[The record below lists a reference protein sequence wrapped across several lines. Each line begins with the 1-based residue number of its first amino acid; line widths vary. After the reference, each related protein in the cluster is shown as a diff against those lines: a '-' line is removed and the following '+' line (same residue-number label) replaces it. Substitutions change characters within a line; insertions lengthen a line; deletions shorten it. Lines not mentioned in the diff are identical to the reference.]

1 MSHYLITF
9 LSALTDAGSLF
20 VAAAGLTLV
29 FGALRIINIA
39 HGSFYA
45 FGAFGATTLMG
56 GGVAGLAGSGRFW
69 LALLAVPLAVGC
81 LGAVVEV
88 TVLRRVYPRDHLAQL
103 VVTYALFLIFADL
116 ALRLWGSQARSVS
129 APSQLAGSVTLGG
142 GKFPVYD
149 LFVIGAA
156 VGVGLALWALLQ
168 RTPLGWRIRA
178 AVEDRELLASAGSN
192 VPLLFTTVFAI
203 GAMLAGLA
211 GVLAAPLESVSPGLD
226 ASIIISAFI
235 VSVIGGLG
243 SVAGAAIGAVV
254 IALFNTA
261 GVLWAPSWEPAF
273 IYLAMIVVLAL
284 RPWGLLGTAER

>member
-9 LSALTDAGSLF
+9 LSALSDAGSLF

-45 FGAFGATTLMG
+45 YGAFGATTLVG
-56 GGVAGLAGSGRFW
+56 GLAAGSGRFW
-69 LALLAVPLAVGC
+69 LALLVVPLAVAC
-81 LGAVVEV
+81 LGAAVEV
-88 TVLRRVYPRDHLAQL
+88 TVLRRVYSRDHLAQL
-103 VVTYALFLIFADL
+103 VVTYALFLIFGDL
-116 ALRLWGSQARSVS
+116 ALRLWGSQSRSVPV
-129 APSQLAGSVTLGG
+129 PSPFAGSVTIGG
-142 GKFPVYD
+142 GQFPEYD

-156 VGVGLALWALLQ
+156 VAVGLALWALLQ

-178 AVEDRELLASAGSN
+178 AVEDRELLASAGTN
-192 VPLLFTTVFAI
+192 VPLLFTTVFTI

-243 SVAGAAIGAVV
+243 SVAGAAIGAIV

-261 GVLWAPSWEPAF
+261 GVLWAPSWQPAF
-273 IYLAMIVVLAL
+273 IYLAMIAVLAV
-284 RPWGLLGTAER
+284 RPWGLLGAAER

>member
-9 LSALTDAGSLF
+9 LSALTEASSLF

-45 FGAFGATTLMG
+45 FGAFGVTTLVG
-56 GGVAGLAGSGRFW
+56 GAAGGWRFW
-69 LALLAVPLAVGC
+69 LALLAVPLAVAA
-81 LGAVVEV
+81 LGGATEF
-88 TVLRRVYPRDHLAQL
+88 TVLRRVYSKDHLAQL
-103 VVTYALFLIFADL
+103 VVTYALFLIFGDI
-116 ALRLWGSQARSVS
+116 ALRLWGSAARSVPVP
-129 APSQLAGSVTLGG
+129 AVLGGSVTIGG
-142 GKFPVYD
+142 GEFPVYD
-149 LFVIGAA
+149 LFAIAVAVA
-156 VGVGLALWALLQ
+156 VGLGLWALLQ
-168 RTPLGWRIRA
+168 RTALGWRIRA
-178 AVEDRELLASAGSN
+178 AVEDRELLASAGTN
-192 VPLLFTTVFAI
+192 VPLLFTTVFVL
-203 GAMLAGLA
+203 GTLLAGLA

-226 ASIIISAFI
+226 GSIIISAFI

-243 SVAGAAIGAVV
+243 SVAGAAIGAVI

-261 GVLWAPSWEPAF
+261 GVLWAPTWEPAF

>member
-9 LSALTDAGSLF
+9 LSALSDASSLF
-20 VAAAGLTLV
+20 IAAAGLTLV

-45 FGAFGATTLMG
+45 FGAFGVASLVGSAAG
-56 GGVAGLAGSGRFW
+56 GARFW
-69 LALLAVPLAVGC
+69 LALVAVPLAVAA
-81 LGAVVEV
+81 LGAGVEV

-103 VVTYALFLIFADL
+103 VATYALFLIFADL
-116 ALRLWGSQARSVS
+116 ALRLWGSQPRSVPVP
-129 APSQLAGSVTLGG
+129 AGLGGSVTLSGG
-142 GKFPVYD
+142 QFPVYD

-156 VGVGLALWALLQ
+156 VAVGLGLWALLQ

-178 AVEDRELLASAGSN
+178 AVEDPELLASAGTN
-192 VPLLFTTVFAI
+192 VPLLFTAVFSL
-203 GAMLAGLA
+203 GALLAALAG
-211 GVLAAPLESVSPGLD
+211 GLAAPLESVAPGLD
-226 ASIIISAFI
+226 QSILISAFI

-243 SVAGAAIGAVV
+243 SVAGAAIGAVI

-273 IYLAMIVVLAL
+273 IYLAMIAVLAL

>member
-9 LSALTDAGSLF
+9 LSALTDASSLF

-45 FGAFGATTLMG
+45 FGAFGVTTLVGATAG
-56 GGVAGLAGSGRFW
+56 GGRFW
-69 LALLAVPLAVGC
+69 LALLVVPLAVAA
-81 LGAVVEV
+81 LGSAVEV

-103 VVTYALFLIFADL
+103 VVTYALFLIFGDV
-116 ALRLWGSQARSVS
+116 ALRLWGSQERSVPVPPGLS
-129 APSQLAGSVTLGG
+129 GSVTLSGG
-142 GKFPVYD
+142 EFPVYD

-156 VGVGLALWALLQ
+156 VAVGLGLWALLQ
-168 RTPLGWRIRA
+168 RTPFGWRIRA
-178 AVEDRELLASAGSN
+178 AVEDPELLASAGSN
-192 VPLLFTTVFAI
+192 VPLLFTAVFTL
-203 GAMLAGLA
+203 GALLAGLA
-211 GVLAAPLESVSPGLD
+211 GALAAPLESVSPGLD
-226 ASIIISAFI
+226 ASIIIAAFI

-243 SVAGAAIGAVV
+243 SVAGAAIGAVI

-273 IYLAMIVVLAL
+273 IYLAMIMVLAL

>member
-29 FGALRIINIA
+29 FGALRIINLA

-45 FGAFGATTLMG
+45 YGAFGATT
-56 GGVAGLAGSGRFW
+56 VAGSVAGGGRFW
-69 LALLAVPLAVGC
+69 VALVLVPAAVAA
-81 LGAVVEV
+81 LGAVTEL
-88 TVLRRVYPRDHLAQL
+88 TVLRRVYQRDHLAQL
-103 VVTYALFLIFADL
+103 VVTYALFLVFADV
-116 ALRLWGSQARSVS
+116 ALRVWGSEARSIP
-129 APSQLAGSVTLGG
+129 APSELAGSVTLGTG
-142 GKFPVYD
+142 QFPVYD

-156 VGVGLALWALLQ
+156 VAAGLGLWALLR
-168 RTPLGWRIRA
+168 RTALGWRIRA
-178 AVEDRELLASAGSN
+178 AVEDQELLASAGTN
-192 VPLLFTTVFAI
+192 VPLLFTTVFVI
-203 GAMLAGLA
+203 GALLAGVA

-226 ASIIISAFI
+226 ANIIISAFI

-284 RPWGLLGTAER
+284 RPWGLLGMAER

>member
-1 MSHYLITF
+1 MSHYLIAF

-29 FGALRIINIA
+29 FGALRIINVA

-45 FGAFGATTLMG
+45 YGAFGVTTLAGAAG
-56 GGVAGLAGSGRFW
+56 GGRFW
-69 LALLAVPLAVGC
+69 LALLLVPLAVAA
-81 LGAVVEV
+81 LGAAVEV
-88 TVLRRVYPRDHLAQL
+88 TVLRRVYGRDHLAQL
-103 VVTYALFLIFADL
+103 VVTYALFLVFADI
-116 ALRLWGSQARSVS
+116 ALRLWGSQSRSVP
-129 APSQLAGSVTLGG
+129 APSVLAASVSLGSGQ
-142 GKFPVYD
+142 FPRYD
-149 LFVIGAA
+149 LFVIVVA
-156 VGVGLALWALLQ
+156 VLVGLGLWALLQ
-168 RTPLGWRIRA
+168 RTALGWRIRA
-178 AVEDRELLASAGSN
+178 AVEDQELLASAGSN

-203 GAMLAGLA
+203 GALLAGLA

-226 ASIIISAFI
+226 ASIIIAAFI

-243 SVAGAAIGAVV
+243 SVAGAAVGAVI

-273 IYLAMIVVLAL
+273 IYLAMITVLAL

>member
-9 LSALTDAGSLF
+9 LSALTDASSLF
-20 VAAAGLTLV
+20 IAAAGLTLV

-45 FGAFGATTLMG
+45 FGAFGVSTLVG
-56 GGVAGLAGSGRFW
+56 SAAGGRFW
-69 LALLAVPLAVGC
+69 LALLVVPIAVGA
-81 LGAVVEV
+81 LGAGVEV

-103 VVTYALFLIFADL
+103 VVTYALFLIFADV
-116 ALRLWGSQARSVS
+116 ALRLWGSQARSVPVPAGLS
-129 APSQLAGSVTLGG
+129 GSVTLSGG
-142 GKFPVYD
+142 QFPVYD

-156 VGVGLALWALLQ
+156 VAVGLGLWALLQ

-178 AVEDRELLASAGSN
+178 AVEDPELLASAGGN
-192 VPLLFTTVFAI
+192 VPLLFTVVFSL
-203 GAMLAGLA
+203 GALLAALAG
-211 GVLAAPLESVSPGLD
+211 GLAAPLESVAPGLD
-226 ASIIISAFI
+226 QSILISAFI

-243 SVAGAAIGAVV
+243 SVAGAAIGAVI

-273 IYLAMIVVLAL
+273 IYLAMIAVLAL
-284 RPWGLLGTAER
+284 RPWGLLGMAER

>member
-9 LSALTDAGSLF
+9 LSALSDASSLF
-20 VAAAGLTLV
+20 IAAAGLTLV

-45 FGAFGATTLMG
+45 FGAFGVASLVGSAAG
-56 GGVAGLAGSGRFW
+56 GGRFW
-69 LALLAVPLAVGC
+69 LALVAVPLAVAA
-81 LGAVVEV
+81 LGAGVEV

-103 VVTYALFLIFADL
+103 VATYALFLIFADL
-116 ALRLWGSQARSVS
+116 ALRLWGSQPRSVPVP
-129 APSQLAGSVTLGG
+129 AGLGGSVTLSGG
-142 GKFPVYD
+142 QFPVYD

-156 VGVGLALWALLQ
+156 VAVGLGLWALLQ

-178 AVEDRELLASAGSN
+178 AVEDPELLASAGTN
-192 VPLLFTTVFAI
+192 VPLLFTAVFSL
-203 GAMLAGLA
+203 GALLAALAG
-211 GVLAAPLESVSPGLD
+211 GLAAPLESVAPGLD
-226 ASIIISAFI
+226 QSILISAFI

-243 SVAGAAIGAVV
+243 SVAGAAIGAVI

-273 IYLAMIVVLAL
+273 IYLAMIAVLAL

>member
-1 MSHYLITF
+1 MSHYLIAF
-9 LSALTDAGSLF
+9 LSALTDASSLF

-45 FGAFGATTLMG
+45 FGAFGATTL
-56 GGVAGLAGSGRFW
+56 VAGVSGGGRFW
-69 LALLAVPLAVGC
+69 LALLAAPLAVAA
-81 LGAVVEV
+81 LGAAVEL
-88 TVLRRVYPRDHLAQL
+88 TVLRRVYRRDHLAQL
-103 VVTYALFLIFADL
+103 VVTYALFLIFGDI
-116 ALRLWGSQARSVS
+116 ALRLWGSQARSVPVP
-129 APSQLAGSVTLGG
+129 APVSGSVTVGSG
-142 GKFPVYD
+142 QFPVYD

-156 VGVGLALWALLQ
+156 VVVGLGLWALLR

-178 AVEDRELLASAGSN
+178 AVEDQELLASAGSN
-192 VPLLFTTVFAI
+192 VPLLFTTVFTL
-203 GAMLAGLA
+203 GALLAGLA

-226 ASIIISAFI
+226 AGILISAFI

-243 SVAGAAIGAVV
+243 SVAGAAIGAVI

-273 IYLAMIVVLAL
+273 IYLAMITVLAL

>member
-1 MSHYLITF
+1 MSHYLIAF

-29 FGALRIINIA
+29 FGALRIINVA

-45 FGAFGATTLMG
+45 YGAFGVTTLAGAAG
-56 GGVAGLAGSGRFW
+56 GGRFW
-69 LALLAVPLAVGC
+69 LALLMVPLAVAA
-81 LGAVVEV
+81 LGAAVEV
-88 TVLRRVYPRDHLAQL
+88 TVLRRVYGRDHLAQL
-103 VVTYALFLIFADL
+103 VVTYALFLVFADI
-116 ALRLWGSQARSVS
+116 ALRLWGSQARSVPV
-129 APSQLAGSVTLGG
+129 PSVLAGSVSLGSG
-142 GKFPVYD
+142 QFPRYD
-149 LFVIGAA
+149 LFVIVAA
-156 VGVGLALWALLQ
+156 VLVGLGLWALLQ
-168 RTPLGWRIRA
+168 RTALGWRIRA
-178 AVEDRELLASAGSN
+178 AVEDQELLASGGSN

-203 GAMLAGLA
+203 GALLAGLA

-226 ASIIISAFI
+226 ASIIIAAFI

-243 SVAGAAIGAVV
+243 SVAGAAVGAVI

-273 IYLAMIVVLAL
+273 IYLAMITVLAL

>member
-9 LSALTDAGSLF
+9 LSAVTDASSLF
-20 VAAAGLTLV
+20 IAAAGLTLV

-45 FGAFGATTLMG
+45 FGAFG
-56 GGVAGLAGSGRFW
+56 VASLVGSAPGGRFW
-69 LALLAVPLAVGC
+69 LALVVVPLAVGA
-81 LGAVVEV
+81 LGAGVEV

-103 VVTYALFLIFADL
+103 VATYALFLIFADL
-116 ALRLWGSQARSVS
+116 ALRLWGSQPRSVPVP
-129 APSQLAGSVTLGG
+129 AGLGGSVTLGG
-142 GKFPVYD
+142 GQFPVYD

-156 VGVGLALWALLQ
+156 VAVGLGLWALLQ

-178 AVEDRELLASAGSN
+178 AVEDPELLASAGTN
-192 VPLLFTTVFAI
+192 VPLLFTAVFSL
-203 GAMLAGLA
+203 GALLAALAG
-211 GVLAAPLESVSPGLD
+211 GLAAPLESVAPGLD
-226 ASIIISAFI
+226 QSILIAAFI

-243 SVAGAAIGAVV
+243 SVVGAAIGAVI

-273 IYLAMIVVLAL
+273 IYLAMIAVLAL

>member
-20 VAAAGLTLV
+20 IAAAGLTLV

-45 FGAFGATTLMG
+45 FGAFGVTT
-56 GGVAGLAGSGRFW
+56 LAGSVSGGWRFW
-69 LALLAVPLAVGC
+69 PALLVVPLAVAA
-81 LGAVVEV
+81 LGAAVEV
-88 TVLRRVYPRDHLAQL
+88 TVLRRVYSRDHLAQL
-103 VVTYALFLIFADL
+103 VVTYALFLIFADV
-116 ALRLWGSQARSVS
+116 ALRLWGSQARSIPP
-129 APSQLAGSVTLGG
+129 PSGLGGSVTVSGG
-142 GKFPVYD
+142 QFPVYD

-156 VGVGLALWALLQ
+156 VAVGLAVWVLLQ

-178 AVEDRELLASAGSN
+178 AVEDRELLASAGTN
-192 VPLLFTTVFAI
+192 VPLLFTTVFTL
-203 GAMLAGLA
+203 GALLAALA

-226 ASIIISAFI
+226 ASIIIGAFI

-243 SVAGAAIGAVV
+243 SVAGAAIGAVI